1 MARILLMHGWTNKR
15 ELGVWQRTLASALR
29 HQGHQVLYPQFPETD
44 NPTLE
49 HWQELLL
56 TELDILDEAGTGET
70 IAIGHSLGCINWI
83 QAAVEKKIVKPVD
96 RLLLV
101 APADPKLLGEVKGL
115 KVNLSD
121 KKTKA
126 AVEASARSITIV
138 GSDADPWA
146 PNGVQATFGD
156 PLGVQAVILQGAK
169 HFSKADG
176 FSQWQGVIDWIN
188 DAKAD
193 LTVR

>member
-1 MARILLMHGWTNKR
+1 
-15 ELGVWQRTLASALR
+15 
-29 HQGHQVLYPQFPETD
+29 
-44 NPTLE
+44 
-49 HWQELLL
+49 
-56 TELDILDEAGTGET
+56 
-70 IAIGHSLGCINWI
+70 
-83 QAAVEKKIVKPVD
+83 
-96 RLLLV
+96 
-101 APADPKLLGEVKGL
+101 LGEVKGL
-115 KVNLSD
+115 KVKLSD

>member
-1 MARILLMHGWTNKR
+1 MHGWTNKR

-56 TELDILDEAGTGET
+56 AELDILDEAGTGET
-70 IAIGHSLGCINWI
+70 IAIGHSLGCINWL
-83 QAAVEKKIVKPVD
+83 QAAVEGKILKPVD

-101 APADPKLLGEVKGL
+101 APADPLLLGEVKGL
-115 KVNLSD
+115 KVKLSD
-121 KKTKA
+121 KKIKS
-126 AVEASARSITIV
+126 AVAASASSLTIV

-156 PLGVQAVILQGAK
+156 PLGVQAVILPGAK

>member
-115 KVNLSD
+115 KVNLSA

>member
-115 KVNLSD
+115 KVKLSD

-126 AVEASARSITIV
+126 AVEASAHTITIV

>member
-1 MARILLMHGWTNKR
+1 MHGWTNRR
-15 ELGVWQRTLASALR
+15 EIGVWQRTLASQLR
-29 HQGHQVLYPQFPETD
+29 HQGHQVLYPQFPDTD

-56 TELDILDEAGTGET
+56 AELEILDEAGPGET
-70 IAIGHSLGCINWI
+70 IAIGHSLGCINWL
-83 QAAVEKKIVKPVD
+83 QAAVEGKITKTVD

-101 APADPKLLGEVKGL
+101 APADPMLLGEVKGL
-115 KVNLSD
+115 KVKLSD
-121 KKTKA
+121 KAIKT
-126 AVEASARSITIV
+126 AVQASTRSLTIV

-156 PLGVQAVILQGAK
+156 PLGVEAVILPGAK
-169 HFSKADG
+169 HFSKNDG
-176 FSQWQGVIDWIN
+176 FNQWQGVLDWIN
-188 DAKAD
+188 DPKAD